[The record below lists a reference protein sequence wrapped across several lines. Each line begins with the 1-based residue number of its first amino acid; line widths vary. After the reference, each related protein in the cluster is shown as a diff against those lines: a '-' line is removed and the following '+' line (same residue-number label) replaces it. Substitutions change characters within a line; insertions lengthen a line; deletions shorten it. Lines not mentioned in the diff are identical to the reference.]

1 MLVRPRDLREKDG
14 STIRIESV
22 GRLGGSG
29 SGPPLV
35 DGGGTRTRTG
45 DDGFAIRCLSHL
57 AMPPWGSLGFATLG
71 APARSLAD
79 PGDEKDSGV
88 EALVKWG
95 SQTIDEFLG

>member
-1 MLVRPRDLREKDG
+1 MASTLTPTPLTTPPYHEK
-14 STIRIESV
+14 R
-22 GRLGGSG
+22 
-29 SGPPLV
+29 

-57 AMPPWGSLGFATLG
+57 AMPPWGSLGFTTLG

-95 SQTIDEFLG
+95 SQTIDQFLG